1 MSTPGK
7 FRVVKGRIAVVTGA
21 NRGLGFE
28 VCRHLGREGLFVV
41 LTARDRAKAKEAAER
56 LESEG
61 LDLAYYSCDVTDDAS
76 VLEMVRFVRFE
87 FGRIDV
93 LVNNAGV
100 MLDKPRG
107 IHSVFDA
114 PVVET
119 LQDTMDTNFYGAL
132 RTSRAII
139 PWMREAGY
147 GRVVNVSTELASLSR
162 MGEAYP
168 TYRISKTALNAL
180 TRITAAELKG
190 TNVLVNAGSPG
201 WVRTEMGGPEAPQ
214 TVEEGADTIVWL
226 ATLPD
231 DGPTGGFF
239 QDRKPLPW

>member
-1 MSTPGK
+1 MSTQGK
-7 FRVVKGRIAVVTGA
+7 VRVVKGKIAVVTGA

-28 VCRHLGREGLFVV
+28 VCRHLGRQGLFVV
-41 LTARDRAKAKEAAER
+41 LTARDRAKAKEAAET

-61 LDLAYYSCDVTDDAS
+61 LDLVYYPCDVTDDAS
-76 VLEMVRFVRFE
+76 VLEMVRFVRLD

-93 LVNNAGV
+93 LVNNAAV

-107 IHSVFDA
+107 INSVFDA

-147 GRVVNVSTELASLSR
+147 GRVVNVSTELASLNS
-162 MGEAYP
+162 MGEGYP

-201 WVRTEMGGPEAPQ
+201 WVRTDMGGPEAPR